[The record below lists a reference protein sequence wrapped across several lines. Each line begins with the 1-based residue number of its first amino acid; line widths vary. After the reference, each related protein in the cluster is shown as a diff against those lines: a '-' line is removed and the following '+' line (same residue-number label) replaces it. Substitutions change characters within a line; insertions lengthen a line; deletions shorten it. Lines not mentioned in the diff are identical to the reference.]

1 LSVSLPLPPV
11 SVSALA
17 VPRSILLKL
26 STAMSK
32 TSLAA
37 NPPLSVAV
45 TRTLI
50 VPAAVG
56 IPCNVRVSRIE
67 S

>member
-11 SVSALA
+11 KVSALA

-32 TSLAA
+32 ASLAA

-56 IPCNVRVSRIE
+56 IP
-67 S
+67 